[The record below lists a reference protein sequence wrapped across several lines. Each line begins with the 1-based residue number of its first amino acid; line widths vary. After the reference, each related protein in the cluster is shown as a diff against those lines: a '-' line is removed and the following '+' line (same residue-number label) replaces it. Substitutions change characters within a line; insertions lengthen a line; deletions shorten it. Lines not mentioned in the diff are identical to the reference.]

1 MDLVFR
7 INRARNAAGARIDF
21 EDDDKKDIFLIEG
34 GSEMQALFTHVGKV
48 TEDNTYEQAIVQI
61 LNDGVTGQQQCTSCS
76 PTWLRTTRHWMT
88 SIRRYTSLPKPW
100 IGQTTTMR
108 GP

>member
-7 INRARNAAGARIDF
+7 INRARNAASARIDF
-21 EDDDKKDIFLIEG
+21 EDDDKKDIILIEG
-34 GSEMQALFTHVGKV
+34 RSEMQALFTHVGKLA
-48 TEDNTYEQAIVQI
+48 EDNTYKQAIVKI
-61 LNDGVTGQQQCTSCS
+61 LNDGVTGEQPCTSCS
-76 PTWLRTTRHWMT
+76 PTWLRTTRHLTT

-108 GP
+108 GS